1 MPLKPAGPDSTTAAG
16 RVLAAGG
23 GLNGQFA
30 WQGLAAGMAK
40 VQREDALLKSAE
52 QAFVATLGFL
62 AGARLFFLKY
72 LGVLLKYQHKNRATK
87 EPHTSLDRGF
97 LACLREDA
105 LLKSAEQASVATLGF
120 LAGAWLLVV

>member
-1 MPLKPAGPDSTTAAG
+1 MENFIFRYSNSPLCSAGMPLKPAGPDSSTAAG

-62 AGARLFFLKY
+62 AGARLYSMSHPRLYGKESARVWV
-72 LGVLLKYQHKNRATK
+72 LGTSWYQ
-87 EPHTSLDRGF
+87 
-97 LACLREDA
+97 
-105 LLKSAEQASVATLGF
+105 
-120 LAGAWLLVV
+120 